1 MNYDEL
7 DLYIEKNLIGMGYKN
22 PADVTPRGNLGLS
35 LNKMPRGS
43 MERVHGKDTFSKEA
57 LVEKN
62 TSDTLEDEFY
72 SFFNLD
78 LLELANKSHIDYYR
92 LLSIVNKDVLPKK
105 EEVICLGFGL
115 MLDYDSLAKLVSL
128 GGYRLTL
135 TKKADVIVKYFIEN
149 ENYDLEELNQALN
162 HYHLDLLF

>member
-1 MNYDEL
+1 MGGIIMNYDEL

-22 PADVTPRGNLGLS
+22 PADVTPRGNLGVS

-72 SFFNLD
+72 LKPF
-78 LLELANKSHIDYYR
+78 
-92 LLSIVNKDVLPKK
+92 
-105 EEVICLGFGL
+105 
-115 MLDYDSLAKLVSL
+115 
-128 GGYRLTL
+128 
-135 TKKADVIVKYFIEN
+135 
-149 ENYDLEELNQALN
+149 
-162 HYHLDLLF
+162 